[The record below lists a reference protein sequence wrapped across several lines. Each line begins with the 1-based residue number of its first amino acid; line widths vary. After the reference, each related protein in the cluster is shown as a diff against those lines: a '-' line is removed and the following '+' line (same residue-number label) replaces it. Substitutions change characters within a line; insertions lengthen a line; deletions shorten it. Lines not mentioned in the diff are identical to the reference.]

1 MFVQLVTQCFHLAIR
16 LKQDRVGG
24 VRRLDSARNDRQ
36 AADRADRFQQ
46 KRIEDTYI
54 RVLAQVFDGMRREQ
68 SFLLGLKVFVQAVQ
82 LVESDT
88 RSGFSALMRKQG
100 DMPLKT
106 ILAKLTNKDVTNE

>member
-1 MFVQLVTQCFHLAIR
+1 MDKSSLVHAQTANEVTKSEKQRFEMFVQLVTQCFHLAIR

-46 KRIEDTYI
+46 KRIDDTYI

-68 SFLLGLKVFVQAVQ
+68 SFLPGLKVFVQAV
-82 LVESDT
+82 
-88 RSGFSALMRKQG
+88 
-100 DMPLKT
+100 
-106 ILAKLTNKDVTNE
+106 